1 MYERKLPVELDCGLH
16 LFMEVLNGKWKL
28 PLIWSIH
35 SGIRR
40 PGALH
45 RKLSRASRRLLDSQ
59 LSQLVAQGIL
69 VKTSVAQKPLKVEYQ
84 LTALGESL
92 IPVIELTAHWGE
104 AHREV
109 LELLFTNKQS
119 ASS

>member
-1 MYERKLPVELDCGLH
+1 MYERKLPLELDCGLH

-28 PLIWSIH
+28 SLIWSIH

-59 LSQLVAQGIL
+59 LSQLVEQGIL
-69 VKTSVAQKPLKVEYQ
+69 SKTSFVQKPLKVEYQ
-84 LTALGESL
+84 LTDLGQSL
-92 IPVIELTAHWGE
+92 IPVIELTAQWGE
-104 AHREV
+104 AHRDV
-109 LELLFTNKQS
+109 LEPLLINERSTPS
-119 ASS
+119 